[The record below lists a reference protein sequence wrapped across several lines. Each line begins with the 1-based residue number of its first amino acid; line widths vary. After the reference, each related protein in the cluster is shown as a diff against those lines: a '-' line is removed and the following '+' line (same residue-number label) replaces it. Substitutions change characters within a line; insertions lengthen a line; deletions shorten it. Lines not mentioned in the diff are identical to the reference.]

1 MANSADEEYEYE
13 YSDDD
18 NYPVSDDDA
27 MEWDSN
33 AGENPNAAPMAW
45 NKSASSIGGE
55 LKMAFYCFTDAP

>member
-1 MANSADEEYEYE
+1 MLTIFLFGVKMASSADEEYEYE

-18 NYPVSDDDA
+18 NYPVSDDDEE

-45 NKSASSIGGE
+45 NKSASSIG
-55 LKMAFYCFTDAP
+55 K